1 MNDAL
6 AHVGARKDLVAL
18 MHMGRFRPAVMGESS
33 SSASPET
40 TQPSTEIFSPV
51 CSTTMSRGLTAVTG
65 TSTSTSPAR
74 IKVFLAVRSRMAEM
88 DLRERSETQALR
100 VSCAALD
107 PQDFQGG
114 EGLTGKRG
122 RGAASRQEAFQCKT
136 LFPHV
141 AQRLAHNRHGGQQRN
156 DAQRGQGGFGHGG
169 FQQHLT
175 HKDIGHDAGK
185 RKKSHQLS
193 AHTCSRRLGR
203 SAGAT
208 ARARSRGPTIRLPRC
223 GKGLQ
228 NGFGTGL
235 RRLVGQHYGGAGR
248 VDAHRLHPSQGPA
261 YFSHLLRL
269 RGRGY
274 AQTQATFHGVSQ
286 KNFDRSGVVSH
297 SFFHVLW
304 QPRSKTPL
312 C

>member
-18 MHMGRFRPAVMGESS
+18 MHMGRFRPARNGRIVQQRFAGDHAAVHGNLFPRMQHHDVARFDGGDGHFHFHISRQNKGVFGGEV
-33 SSASPET
+33 
-40 TQPSTEIFSPV
+40 QNGGN
-51 CSTTMSRGLTAVTG
+51 GLAG
-65 TSTSTSPAR
+65 AFRNPG
-74 IKVFLAVRSRMAEM
+74 FEGF
-88 DLRERSETQALR
+88 
-100 VSCAALD
+100 CAALD